1 MMQLTAQHQLY
12 VLVPPLDF
20 RVGIDGLVGHC
31 RAKLKQNPFS
41 GTVFAFRNK
50 RGTAIKLLTY
60 DGTGFWLMH
69 KRFSQGVLKYWPKAP
84 DEKMCAISLMVILNQ
99 GQPGDM
105 APSWRELPGSSCAS
119 AAR

>member
-1 MMQLTAQHQLY
+1 MIQLTAQHQLF
-12 VLVPPLDF
+12 VLVPALDF

-31 RAKLKQNPFS
+31 RSQLNQSPFS

-50 RGTAIKLLTY
+50 KGTAVKLLTY

-69 KRFSQGVLKYWPKAP
+69 KRFSQGVLKYWPKTQ
-84 DEKMCAISLMVILNQ
+84 DEKICATSLMVILNQ

-105 APSWRELPGSSCAS
+105 SPSWRELPGSSCAS
-119 AAR
+119 AMR